1 MLCRTPQPPRSLP
14 RGRVVLLLVLA
25 GGVVACARPAA
36 PRLPEGEEYVFPSA
50 EPREL
55 TPEEAR
61 RVQKAWNAI
70 LTGDSVAAARDLS
83 TLLTWKPGLVPVA
96 TALAYARLRSGRFAE
111 AGQGFDGVLDRRP
124 EYLPAL
130 VGAGS
135 AAFRRGAV
143 EEALGYF
150 RRAQAVAPD
159 DPRVRRRLGEVKLQV
174 TERRVATAQRA
185 LEEGDGGRAIEEYRG
200 ALEAAPE
207 VAGLRLELARLL
219 VDAGD
224 AQGAAAVL
232 EADTREDRQVML
244 RLGEILS
251 GLQEYPRALAVYGRL
266 LARDPQDPDA
276 LRRSGEAHDAYE
288 LLKMPEEYR
297 RIPGAPRITRADLA
311 ALVAVEVTALS
322 RVKERE
328 PKVAVDIS
336 GSWAR
341 EHIAAVLAL
350 DILDVYPNHTF
361 QPAATVRR
369 GDLARAVGRVL
380 DLVAWP
386 VSAGPL
392 PTDMAGTHLYYDRV
406 VRAVGAGLMDLTPDG
421 AFEPW
426 RPVSGREA
434 LDAVEALARL
444 VGP

>member
-1 MLCRTPQPPRSLP
+1 MSWGVLCRTPQPPRPLP
-14 RGRVVLLLVLA
+14 WGRVVLLLVLA

-83 TLLTWKPGLVPVA
+83 TLLTWKPG
-96 TALAYARLRSGRFAE
+96 
-111 AGQGFDGVLDRRP
+111 VLDRRP

-150 RRAQAVAPD
+150 RRAHVVAPD
-159 DPRVRRRLGEVKLQV
+159 DARVRRRLGEVKLQV

-185 LEEGDGGRAIEEYRG
+185 LEEGDSGRAIEEYRG
-200 ALEAAPE
+200 ALDAAPE
-207 VAGLRLELARLL
+207 LAGVRLELARLL

-224 AQGAAAVL
+224 AQDAAAVL

-297 RIPGAPRITRADLA
+297 RIAGAPRITRADLA